1 MKRPLQ
7 LLVALGLLFSCAACQ
22 QALETT
28 IPVTGVNVSPG
39 NLVLVIVESSKLS
52 ATVEPADATDKNV
65 RWSSSNSSIAIVG
78 SDGQVVAL
86 KEGSATITASAGGKT
101 ATCAV
106 SVVSTYVE
114 ATRIAL
120 DKSSLDLVEGDYY
133 SLTATIEPDNASN
146 KYPEWRSSNS
156 EVAVVDNEG
165 KVVALKAG
173 TATITAKVDKQTA
186 TCTVKVEPKILAV
199 SRIILDK
206 GSLGLV
212 VGETFTLTATVE
224 PDYATD
230 KTVTWSSSN
239 PSVATIADGLVTAI
253 TEGTATI
260 TATAGDYSA
269 TCEVTVY
276 PPYEYVEMGL
286 SVMWATC
293 NLGANAPE
301 EVGDYYA
308 WGEIEPKES
317 YNWNNYKWCYG
328 GSSSNLTKY
337 NTKNTFGEFVDHK
350 LVLDPEDDAA
360 SITRGPLWHTPTME
374 EWEELRTECVWTQT
388 TQNGIS
394 GYRVNSKTN
403 DNSIFLEYR
412 SYWSSSLNPDTPY
425 EAWGIYYS
433 NGWGWRPGYGSRDGG
448 RTIRPVTK

>member
-1 MKRPLQ
+1 M
-7 LLVALGLLFSCAACQ
+7 FSCAACQ

-101 ATCAV
+101 TTCAV

-239 PSVATIADGLVTAI
+239 PSVATIADGLVTAV

-276 PPYEYVEMGL
+276 PPYEYVDMGL

-317 YNWNNYKWCYG
+317 YNWNN
-328 GSSSNLTKY
+328 
-337 NTKNTFGEFVDHK
+337 
-350 LVLDPEDDAA
+350 
-360 SITRGPLWHTPTME
+360 
-374 EWEELRTECVWTQT
+374 
-388 TQNGIS
+388 
-394 GYRVNSKTN
+394 
-403 DNSIFLEYR
+403 
-412 SYWSSSLNPDTPY
+412 
-425 EAWGIYYS
+425 
-433 NGWGWRPGYGSRDGG
+433 
-448 RTIRPVTK
+448 